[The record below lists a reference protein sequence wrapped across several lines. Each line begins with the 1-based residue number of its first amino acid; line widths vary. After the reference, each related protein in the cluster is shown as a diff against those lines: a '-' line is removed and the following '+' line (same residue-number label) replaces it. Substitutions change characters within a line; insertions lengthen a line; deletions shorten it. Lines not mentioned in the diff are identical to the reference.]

1 MGLAADQAGLACLTH
16 RPQHWPLQGLAHRSW
31 AFPNW
36 HRWVRA
42 NPAAPGQ
49 MGDVSGPWVPHLQN
63 GGGTTTAC
71 FTGGLRCSV
80 GWRRALDE
88 SVGMCSHSTVAALPS
103 WMNSIPRS
111 LSFFICKTGLGLA
124 QWKTHHCFSTDVSS
138 TFHSP
143 PPTRDGSQVP
153 WVWEEGGPQEE
164 GLS

>member
-1 MGLAADQAGLACLTH
+1 MPHSQTSALA
-16 RPQHWPLQGLAHRSW
+16 PQGLAHRSW

-36 HRWVRA
+36 HLWVCA

-88 SVGMCSHSTVAALPS
+88 SVGMRSHSTVTALSS

-111 LSFFICKTGLGLA
+111 LSFLICKTGGP
-124 QWKTHHCFSTDVSS
+124 STVED
-138 TFHSP
+138 TPLFLN
-143 PPTRDGSQVP
+143 RC
-153 WVWEEGGPQEE
+153 
-164 GLS
+164 